1 MALQMGMK
9 VGRWN
14 CIGTWLAD
22 QNLIFRKVQE
32 LIHGGRERDKA
43 ETIHAGRVWVRACPK
58 NMLPMRQLG
67 H

>member
-32 LIHGGRERDKA
+32 LIHG
-43 ETIHAGRVWVRACPK
+43 
-58 NMLPMRQLG
+58 
-67 H
+67 